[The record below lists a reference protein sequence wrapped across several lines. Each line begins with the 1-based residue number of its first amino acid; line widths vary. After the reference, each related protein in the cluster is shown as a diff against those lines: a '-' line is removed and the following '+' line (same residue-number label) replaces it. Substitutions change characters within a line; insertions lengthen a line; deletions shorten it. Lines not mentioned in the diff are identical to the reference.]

1 MAETTSSTQPEPGAL
16 RASDADRE
24 AAVERLRAHAA
35 AGRLDPDE
43 LDERL
48 ERAFAARTAG
58 ELSELMT
65 DLPAQ
70 DAPRRSS
77 RDRSGRRAHFATY
90 ARVML
95 LLVAIWA
102 LTGAGY
108 FWPVWP
114 MLGWGVA
121 VLMHARP
128 GGLCGRRRLSTPT
141 PHV

>member
-1 MAETTSSTQPEPGAL
+1 MAETTSSSPPQPEAL

-24 AAVERLRAHAA
+24 AVVERLRTHAA

-58 ELSELMT
+58 ELSELT
-65 DLPAQ
+65 SDLPAHRVR
-70 DAPRRSS
+70 RRSS
-77 RDRSGRRAHFATY
+77 RDRSERRAHVAVY
-90 ARVML
+90 LRVML
-95 LLVAIWA
+95 LLVVIWA

-114 MLGWGVA
+114 MLGWGIG
-121 VLMHARP
+121 VLMHLDP
-128 GGLCGRRRLSTPT
+128 VGLCGRRRLSN
-141 PHV
+141 V